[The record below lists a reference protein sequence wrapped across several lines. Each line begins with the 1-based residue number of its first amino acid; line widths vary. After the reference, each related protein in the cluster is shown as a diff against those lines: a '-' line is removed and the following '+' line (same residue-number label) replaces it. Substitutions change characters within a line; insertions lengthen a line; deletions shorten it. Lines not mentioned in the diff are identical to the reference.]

1 MATEVG
7 GSSRERKRERERE
20 RGKKLVDY
28 GEERKRVGGWMAR
41 RDERGAGG

>member
-7 GSSRERKRERERE
+7 GSSRERKRER
-20 RGKKLVDY
+20 GKKLVDC

>member
-7 GSSRERKRERERE
+7 GLSRERKRERE
-20 RGKKLVDY
+20 RGKKLVDC